1 MFGISLGKLLIL
13 VIAVAA
19 VWYGF
24 KAFDRRR
31 RVEEGGRRT
40 GERSMGERLRKS
52 MRGKEG
58 RGADAG
64 DIEDTE
70 KCPTCGAFVSVAGIQ
85 NCGKKDCP
93 Y

>member
-1 MFGISLGKLLIL
+1 MFGISFGKLLIL
-13 VIAVAA
+13 VIAIAV

-24 KAFDRRR
+24 KAFETRR
-31 RVEEGGRRT
+31 RVEGGNRRT

-52 MRGKEG
+52 MRGKDG
-58 RGADAG
+58 GGSSG

-70 KCPTCGAFVSVAGIQ
+70 KCPTCGAFVSVAGIE

>member
-1 MFGISLGKLLIL
+1 MFGISFGKILIL

-24 KAFDRRR
+24 KALDRRR
-31 RVEEGGRRT
+31 RVEEGGRKT

-52 MRGKEG
+52 MQGKQG
-58 RGADAG
+58 DSGPV